1 MDSSLRT
8 SGSVSTCTYKQ
19 ETAHHYLLTLLEI
32 TCSFWSPKIIKD
44 DFEAAV
50 IRAIKKKSFETPLL
64 VTVICI

>member
-1 MDSSLRT
+1 MDSSLRI
-8 SGSVSTCTYKQ
+8 SCSVSTCTYIK

-32 TCSFWSPKIIKD
+32 SCSFWSPKIIKD

-50 IRAIKKKSFETPLL
+50 IKAIKKKTPLL